1 MKRTFFLFATVL
13 TGTWAAASGPG
24 GSHGEGTAYLGNGVF
39 TYEVFEASVD
49 HADLENCPAEFD
61 PDAVFC
67 RLTLAA
73 EQAHVFVFSYDADQ
87 PLLAVKHYELGDG
100 FLPF

>member
-1 MKRTFFLFATVL
+1 MIRPISLIAAVL
-13 TGTWAAASGPG
+13 VGTSALASGPG
-24 GSHGEGTAYLGNGVF
+24 ESHGEGTSYLANAVF
-39 TYEVFEASVD
+39 TYEVYEASVD
-49 HADLENCPAEFD
+49 HADLENCPSEFD
-61 PDAVFC
+61 PEKVFC

-73 EQAHVFVFSYDADQ
+73 EQAHVFVFSYDGEQ

>member
-1 MKRTFFLFATVL
+1 MLRTLYPLAAILF
-13 TGTWAAASGPG
+13 GTAGLASGPG
-24 GSHGEGTAYLGNGVF
+24 ETHHKGADYLPGGALS
-39 TYEVFEASVD
+39 YAVFEASID
-49 HADLENCPAEFD
+49 HADLMSCPAQFD

-73 EQAHVFVFSYDADQ
+73 EQAHVFVFSYDGDQ
-87 PLLAVKHYELGDG
+87 PLLAVKHYPLEDD